1 MLGIK
6 WLRDVTEVWQS
17 SATALLAT
25 ISLPNIWNLVLDITE
40 VHNLCHKSVA
50 TAGILSCAVEHD
62 PGGGMV
68 SLIDVAL

>member
-17 SATALLAT
+17 SATTLLAT

-40 VHNLCHKSVA
+40 VHNLYHKSVA
-50 TAGILSCAVEHD
+50 MAGILSCAV
-62 PGGGMV
+62 
-68 SLIDVAL
+68 